1 MVGHKFYDQQPT
13 RAASNPHISLKGN
26 DLILGELGF
35 QKMGGTKFILL
46 QMSTGGTPNSKAVV
60 GAPLGKE

>member
-13 RAASNPHISLKGN
+13 RAASNPHISLKGD

-35 QKMGGTKFILL
+35 QKKNGGHKIHPITFVIPEEMIIA
-46 QMSTGGTPNSKAVV
+46 QDQYCCTT
-60 GAPLGKE
+60 